1 LANGGKVAV
10 DLGSV
15 GYLNAIMLYDKIIF
29 QFLGFRATYQEGLMS
44 NNFKSF
50 VLILFVFCFLVV
62 TGAAAGANPKVMMR
76 TGFGDITLE
85 IYVDKAP
92 VTAGNFLKYVR
103 EKRFRGA
110 AFYRVVRAD
119 NQPHNKVK
127 ISVIQGGLMDDIPG
141 QSLPPIAHETTAHT
155 GILHKDGVI
164 SMARLEPGTATS
176 EFFICV
182 GDQPELDLGGKR
194 NPDGQ
199 GFAAFG
205 RVIKGMDVVRRI
217 LQQSDK
223 KQYLDPVIK
232 ISQFKLLSE

>member
-1 LANGGKVAV
+1 
-10 DLGSV
+10 
-15 GYLNAIMLYDKIIF
+15 
-29 QFLGFRATYQEGLMS
+29 MS
-44 NNFKSF
+44 NKFTRF
-50 VLILFVFCFLVV
+50 TFILLIFCFLLV
-62 TGAAAGANPKVMMR
+62 TTAAVSANPKVMIR
-76 TGFGDITLE
+76 TGLGDITLE

-92 VTAGNFLKYVR
+92 ITAGNFLKYVR
-103 EKRFRGA
+103 ENRLQGA
-110 AFYRVVRAD
+110 VFYRVVRED

-127 ISVIQGGLMDDIPG
+127 ISVIQGGLMADTDTPEKN
-141 QSLPPIAHETTAHT
+141 LPPIAHETTAQT

-182 GDQPELDLGGKR
+182 GDQPELDFGGKR

-205 RVIKGMDVVRRI
+205 RVIKGMEVVHRI
-217 LQQSDK
+217 LQQPDK

-232 ISQFKLLSE
+232 ITRFKLLSE